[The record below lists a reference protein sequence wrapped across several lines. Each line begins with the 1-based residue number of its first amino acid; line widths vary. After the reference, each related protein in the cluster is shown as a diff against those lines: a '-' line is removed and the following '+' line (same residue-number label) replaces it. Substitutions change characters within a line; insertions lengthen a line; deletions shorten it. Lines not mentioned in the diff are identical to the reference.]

1 MKFLTLMLVLLA
13 SCASEPRYF
22 KRESVCSE
30 RALRYLKNPRNKEKR
45 APMSRELISS
55 LTNAS
60 HSVQKC
66 YESFRDRSGIEEFR
80 TCMVVGVDA
89 TGELEFY
96 NFGTQEVELDQ
107 EFLRCAENV
116 TASIPFGTFGR
127 NYILIQSFSFFV
139 AL

>member
-1 MKFLTLMLVLLA
+1 MKFLTLMMVFLA
-13 SCASEPRYF
+13 SCASEPRFF
-22 KRESVCSE
+22 KRDKVCSE

-55 LTNAS
+55 LTTAS
-60 HSVQKC
+60 QSVQKC
-66 YESFRDRSGIEEFR
+66 YENFRDRTGVEEFN

-89 TGELEFY
+89 AGEMEFY

-107 EFLRCAENV
+107 EFLRCTENV

-127 NYILIQSFSFFV
+127 NYILIQSFRFFV
-139 AL
+139 NL